1 MNRNEI
7 QDVLGNYRNSQRA
20 LYKQAKENYAKKH
33 YFSDLL
39 IILDVGTKLH
49 EITIKDATEIWENE
63 IRQYKKEVNQK

>member
-7 QDVLGNYRNSQRA
+7 IDVLEEYRNTGRK
-20 LYKQAKENYAKKH
+20 LYKQAKENYEKKH

-49 EITIKDATEIWENE
+49 EITIEDAKAIWENE
-63 IRQYKKEVNQK
+63 IREFKKEVNQK